1 MLHSDINTE
10 TGVGDGEQYVPESG
24 DDDDEEEDGLPKDP
38 DNRRTSLLAREA
50 AVSAGIGKKRTARDD
65 NSEIPKKKVSKKA
78 ATAGVF

>member
-1 MLHSDINTE
+1 ML
-10 TGVGDGEQYVPESG
+10 TGEGEHYVPES
-24 DDDDEEEDGLPKDP
+24 DDDDEEEEDGLPKDP